1 MSIWPTFVVGPVRNG
16 EVETRMPSLLLG
28 SVRPAARRCAVVV
41 AVVGLTLAASG
52 CGSGASPDF
61 GAGASVDSTKAAGP
75 TKTSY
80 PLTIEN
86 CGREVTFEKPP
97 ERVLIM
103 NGASVGEVQAYV
115 LLGLQDH
122 VLANAQRVTVS
133 DDPGMVDEVAKLPT
147 GGTTWN
153 KSFDVPAEKVLDL
166 KPDLV
171 VSTWSGGF
179 NAASGFATRDQL
191 AKAGINS
198 YVNPVDCA
206 YGATNPSAADQAAY
220 DRQSI
225 ASTYDFIEET
235 GVIFDVQ
242 HKAADVVAGL
252 KKRVSAV
259 SDRVAGADR
268 PKVLLA
274 FPGMASMSAN
284 SLPAVF
290 SGGVYDDI
298 IEKAGGENSFP
309 SDTPDPDL
317 TSTLS
322 AETLASAE
330 VDVLVIGLTYP
341 SEEAKAEQLADQL
354 FKKYPQWKASQTRTY
369 TYLSDGAFIGPA
381 NVYAVEKIAD
391 AAHPQ

>member
-1 MSIWPTFVVGPVRNG
+1 MV
-16 EVETRMPSLLLG
+16 
-28 SVRPAARRCAVVV
+28 
-41 AVVGLTLAASG
+41 SG
-52 CGSGASPDF
+52 CGSGTSPESGSDDSVAS
-61 GAGASVDSTKAAGP
+61 GKNAAP

-86 CGREVTFEKPP
+86 CGRKVTFDKPP

-103 NGASVGEVQAYV
+103 NGASVGEVQTYV
-115 LLGLQDH
+115 LLGLQDR
-122 VLANAQRVTVS
+122 VFANAQRVTVS
-133 DDPGMVDEVAKLPT
+133 DDPGMVEKVAKLPT

-153 KSFDVPAEKVLDL
+153 KNFDVPAEKVLDL

-179 NAASGFATRDQL
+179 NAESGFATRDQL
-191 AKAGINS
+191 AKAGITS

-220 DRQSI
+220 DQQSI
-225 ASTYDFIEET
+225 ASTYDFVEET

-242 HKAADVVAGL
+242 HKAADMVAGL
-252 KKRVSAV
+252 KKRVAAV
-259 SDRVAGADR
+259 GERVEGKER

-284 SLPAVF
+284 GLPAIF

-309 SDTPDPDL
+309 SDTPDPNL

-322 AETLASAE
+322 AEALASAE
-330 VDVLVIGLTYP
+330 VDVLVIGLSEP
-341 SEEAKAEQLADQL
+341 SEKSKVDQLANQL
-354 FKKYPQWKASQTRTY
+354 FKKYPQWKASRTKSY
-369 TYLSDGAFIGPA
+369 TSISDGAFIGPA